1 MKTDQGLWKRL
12 ALYGMLAMGWLFVIQ
27 LFYRSVTSDGI
38 VTAAVDTGIFEGSR
52 KNYASYK
59 KDVQMDSGPSGA
71 SEKYEKIARLSSATS
86 TFDEDR
92 QRLYQLI
99 AEEKGVIQFESL
111 EGLRGRRVYYLS
123 AGVPPEAF
131 DTTVEKLQA
140 IADSTGIS
148 IQKTDKTSEYLT
160 LLERR
165 ASLEK
170 TRASLAALK
179 AKGGSMDEFLKLE
192 NRLLEID
199 EQLQDANLSIGQFN
213 AENEFCTVQFS
224 LREKEG
230 FSTRRIYHI
239 VKDSVIWTVA
249 LSAMLLFFGTLAAIG
264 IWVLL
269 LLKERL
275 PDFIKKKPGRSQ

>member
-12 ALYGMLAMGWLFVIQ
+12 TVYGMLAMGLLFVMQ

-38 VTAAVDTGIFEGSR
+38 VTAAVDTGIFESSR

-59 KDVQMDSGPSGA
+59 KDVQTDSGPSGT
-71 SEKYEKIARLSSATS
+71 SEKYEKVARLSSATS
-86 TFDEDR
+86 SFDEDR

-123 AGVPPEAF
+123 AGIPPEAF
-131 DTTVEKLQA
+131 DTTVEKLQS

-148 IQKTDKTSEYLT
+148 IQKTDRTSEYLT

-179 AKGGSMDEFLKLE
+179 AKGGGMDEFLKLE
-192 NRLLEID
+192 NRLLEIG
-199 EQLQDANLSIGQFN
+199 EQLQDTNLSIGQFN

-230 FSTRRIYHI
+230 LSARRIYHI

-275 PDFIKKKPGRSQ
+275 PDFIKKKPGSSQ

>member
-1 MKTDQGLWKRL
+1 
-12 ALYGMLAMGWLFVIQ
+12 
-27 LFYRSVTSDGI
+27 
-38 VTAAVDTGIFEGSR
+38 
-52 KNYASYK
+52 
-59 KDVQMDSGPSGA
+59 
-71 SEKYEKIARLSSATS
+71 
-86 TFDEDR
+86 
-92 QRLYQLI
+92 
-99 AEEKGVIQFESL
+99 
-111 EGLRGRRVYYLS
+111 
-123 AGVPPEAF
+123 
-131 DTTVEKLQA
+131 
-140 IADSTGIS
+140 
-148 IQKTDKTSEYLT
+148 
-160 LLERR
+160 
-165 ASLEK
+165 
-170 TRASLAALK
+170 
-179 AKGGSMDEFLKLE
+179 MDEFLKLE

>member
-1 MKTDQGLWKRL
+1 MLQIARWKRPALFFLVGL
-12 ALYGMLAMGWLFVIQ
+12 AGLFVLQ
-27 LFYRSVTSDGI
+27 LVYQSLTYRSGGDSPASDS
-38 VTAAVDTGIFEGSR
+38 VFDTSR

-59 KDVQMDSGPSGA
+59 KDVPMASGPSGA
-71 SEKYEKIARLSSATS
+71 SEKYEKIARLSSAT
-86 TFDEDR
+86 TAFDEDR
-92 QRLYQLI
+92 QRLYQVI
-99 AEEKGVIQFESL
+99 TEKKGVIQFESL

-131 DTTVEKLQA
+131 DATVEKMQS
-140 IADSTGIS
+140 IADSTSIS

-160 LLERR
+160 LLEKR

-179 AKGGSMDEFLKLE
+179 TKGGSMDEFLKLE

-230 FSTRRIYHI
+230 PSARRIYHI
-239 VKDSVIWTVA
+239 VKDSVIWTIA
-249 LSAMLLFFGTLAAIG
+249 LAAMLLFIGTLAAIG
-264 IWVLL
+264 IWILL

-275 PDFIKKKPGRSQ
+275 PDIIKKRPDSSL

>member
-1 MKTDQGLWKRL
+1 MLQLARWKRP
-12 ALYGMLAMGWLFVIQ
+12 ALYALVGLAGLFALQ
-27 LFYRSVTSDGI
+27 LAYQSLTYRSGGTSPASDS
-38 VTAAVDTGIFEGSR
+38 VFDSSR

-59 KDVQMDSGPSGA
+59 KDVQMDSGPSGG
-71 SEKYEKIARLSSATS
+71 SEKYEKIARLSSAT
-86 TFDEDR
+86 TAFDEDR
-92 QRLYQLI
+92 RRLN
-99 AEEKGVIQFESL
+99 EVVVESKGVIQFESL

-131 DTTVEKLQA
+131 DTTVEKMQA

-148 IQKTDKTSEYLT
+148 IQKTDKTSEYLA

-249 LSAMLLFFGTLAAIG
+249 LSAMILFFGTLAAIG
-264 IWVLL
+264 IWILL

-275 PDFIKKKPGRSQ
+275 PDIIKKRPGSSP